1 MQAHI
6 SGSLRYDGLVG
17 SSLGPYRL
25 EQALEADELGAVFLA
40 RGTDSRTYRLR
51 LLPISGEMSPQ
62 QRSHY
67 LDAAQAHL
75 VALANLQH
83 PHILPLKDYGQW
95 RGIPYLIYT

>member
-62 QRSHY
+62 QRSQY
-67 LDAAQAHL
+67 LDTAQAHL

-83 PHILPLKDYGQW
+83 
-95 RGIPYLIYT
+95 